1 MEGKRNKKQISKC
14 NSWMPH
20 TLIILIHNALA
31 LFRSI
36 TLSIKTR
43 KIMHR
48 WCKPGV
54 PLSGLQSMLEQS
66 LVGEETLVDSE
77 GNWSSVDFRFL
88 FIASSE
94 RFSSVNWSHTSI
106 SMYEEVESSIWS
118 ASRFLYLEA
127 LQENTIPLSCCI

>member
-20 TLIILIHNALA
+20 TLTILIHNALA

-36 TLSIKTR
+36 TFSIKTR

-54 PLSGLQSMLEQS
+54 QLSGLQSMLEQS

-88 FIASSE
+88 LIASSE

>member
-20 TLIILIHNALA
+20 TLTILIHNALA

-88 FIASSE
+88 LIASSE

-106 SMYEEVESSIWS
+106 SIYEAVESSIWS
-118 ASRFLYLEA
+118 ASRSLYLEA

>member
-20 TLIILIHNALA
+20 TLTILIHNALA

-36 TLSIKTR
+36 TFSIKTR

-88 FIASSE
+88 LIASSE

-106 SMYEEVESSIWS
+106 SMYEAVESSIWS